1 MASLFDIVGEF
12 EQLYAMATTEEEQS
26 EQVFLDTLDSL
37 CGELDTKSAGYV
49 AVMTKLDMEAKK
61 ADEIVKH
68 YQAIRDSRKNHI
80 KQMKD
85 RLMYAMDMLNVSEMP
100 AGDFTIKIKNNG
112 GVQPIVIDG
121 VVPDNMTKI
130 TIEPDNSKIREFLKD
145 NEADWA
151 HLEPRGRHI
160 EVK

>member
-1 MASLFDIVGEF
+1 MGSLFGIVGEF
-12 EQLYAMATTEEEQS
+12 QQLYAMATTEEEQG

-37 CGELDTKSAGYV
+37 CGELNVKSAGYV
-49 AVMTKLDMEAKK
+49 AVINTLEMEQKE
-61 ADEIVKH
+61 ADEIVKRF
-68 YQAIRDSRKNHI
+68 QARRDARKRAI

-85 RLMYAMDMLNVSEMP
+85 RLMYAMDALGVSEMP

-112 GVQPIVIDG
+112 GVQPIVITGD
-121 VVPDNMTKI
+121 VPDNMTKV

-145 NEADWA
+145 NEVDWA